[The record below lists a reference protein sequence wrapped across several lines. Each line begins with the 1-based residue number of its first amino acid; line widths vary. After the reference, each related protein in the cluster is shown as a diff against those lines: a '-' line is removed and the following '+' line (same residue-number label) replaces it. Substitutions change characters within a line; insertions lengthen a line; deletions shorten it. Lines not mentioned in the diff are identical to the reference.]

1 MLSRS
6 IIFRGVVLPAALGVL
21 LVGQAMASPSTAL
34 ASGFIHHTVAVVI
47 PTSPFP
53 PLPPNPPGVA
63 VVIPTSPFPPL
74 PPNPPG
80 VAVVIPTSPFP
91 PLPPNPPGIARS

>member
-1 MLSRS
+1 
-6 IIFRGVVLPAALGVL
+6 LGVL

-63 VVIPTSPFPPL
+63 RL
-74 PPNPPG
+74 
-80 VAVVIPTSPFP
+80 
-91 PLPPNPPGIARS
+91 

>member
-1 MLSRS
+1 MQNVTFVVASLPFLGYSYVAKFLSRTKESTAMLSRS

-63 VVIPTSPFPPL
+63 RL
-74 PPNPPG
+74 
-80 VAVVIPTSPFP
+80 
-91 PLPPNPPGIARS
+91 